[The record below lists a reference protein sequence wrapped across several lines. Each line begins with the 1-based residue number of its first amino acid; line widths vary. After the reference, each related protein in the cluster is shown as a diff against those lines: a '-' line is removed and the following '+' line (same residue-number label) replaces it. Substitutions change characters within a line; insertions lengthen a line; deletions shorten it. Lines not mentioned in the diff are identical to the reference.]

1 MPSGRNCVAFVQVG
15 REVVC
20 SPDEID
26 TIVGLANARYS
37 SQMHVI
43 IVHVYVSTTL
53 SLLPPSLLCS
63 DSVFEF
69 DHIHSSSLL
78 GSRPLAVLY
87 AELGTPEFEQFHDAL
102 ISLSNS
108 GQVVYAL
115 RHYIKVIDVFCLLD
129 VNL

>member
-1 MPSGRNCVAFVQVG
+1 MLSGRNCVAFVQVG

-53 SLLPPSLLCS
+53 SLLPSL
-63 DSVFEF
+63 
-69 DHIHSSSLL
+69 SSLPPSSAVIVCL
-78 GSRPLAVLY
+78 NLITSIVPLSLVLDPWPCSM
-87 AELGTPEFEQFHDAL
+87 LSSAL
-102 ISLSNS
+102 QSLSS
-108 GQVVYAL
+108 FMM
-115 RHYIKVIDVFCLLD
+115 H
-129 VNL
+129 